1 MLKDSLENLTKYNLW
16 ANTKILGFI
25 SEAGEIKADII
36 QQSSFP
42 SIRKTLYHI
51 WDAETIWFN
60 RLHGKLFN
68 FWPSKNYE
76 GNLEGAGKLFLNASE
91 NFVVFVGAGNENDF
105 DTQVTYT
112 NSEGKEFSNT
122 ISQVVMH
129 CMNHRTFHRGQI
141 VTMLRNAGV
150 TNLSSTDY
158 IAFCRL

>member
-16 ANTKILGFI
+16 ANTKMFGFI
-25 SEAGEIKADII
+25 SAAGEVKADAI
-36 QQSSFP
+36 QNSSFP

-51 WDAETIWFN
+51 WDAETIWYN

-68 FWPSKNYE
+68 LWPGKNYS
-76 GNLEGAGKLFLNASE
+76 GNLMEAGKLFLNMSE
-91 NFVVFVGAGNENDF
+91 NFVTFIKEKREDELGA
-105 DTQVTYT
+105 QITYT

-129 CMNHRTFHRGQI
+129 CMNHSTFHRGQI
-141 VTMLRNAGV
+141 VTMLRNTGF

-158 IAFCRL
+158 ISFCRL